1 MAAALECWSSRAS
14 TDEDMVEQVLMR
26 TSDRSEGPSSA
37 SASAGAASASA
48 VEASY
53 AANAAGQREY
63 SSVMQKR
70 FQRLSRNVSEA
81 IASLKNSL
89 NLDSA
94 SGAGAAGAREQTAE
108 AASSKIESCR
118 KVVWGSV
125 VRNLTQLYP
134 GSQLPEK
141 LVSNIRKHYDSLPL
155 SYAQAGFDMKEVF
168 LHIKLI
174 EQASGDDRPAVM
186 IQEVSDDE
194 EVKGCSVFKLTFA
207 CNSSISWP
215 QMSGALDSASICC
228 KKIQIFEKKG
238 FTLGVVLLLVQN
250 GQEKSFKAR
259 IENALKSAMKR
270 SKPTSVKLPFGLCGC
285 QEENT
290 KGRDFGEIEEEGGE
304 DNFRSGVDNSNLRI
318 QLQTP
323 LPTSS
328 FVVSVDEW
336 QTIQSGGEEI
346 GKWLL
351 ISDNLEFVDQI
362 APNSFKGVYKGKK
375 VGIEKLKGCDKGNL
389 YEFELRKDLL
399 ELMTC
404 GHRNI
409 QQFHGVCVDENHGLC
424 VVTKLMEGGSVHDLM
439 LKTKKLQT
447 KEIIRI
453 AADVAEGIKFMNDHG
468 VAYSDL
474 NTQRILLDRHG
485 NACLG
490 DMGIVTACKSVGE
503 VMEYET
509 DGYRWLAPEII
520 AGDPESV
527 TETWMSNVYS
537 FGMVIWEMVTGEAAY
552 AAFSPVQAAV
562 GIAACGLRPEIPKD
576 CPQLLKS
583 LMTKCWNNC
592 PSKRPQ
598 FSEIISILLWT
609 NNNNR

>member
-1 MAAALECWSSRAS
+1 MAGALECWSSRAS

-26 TSDRSEGPSSA
+26 THDRSETSSSSTTEAASLQLSDQSSNLSLKDTVSSSSA
-37 SASAGAASASA
+37 
-48 VEASY
+48 
-53 AANAAGQREY
+53 
-63 SSVMQKR
+63 MQKKL
-70 FQRLSRNVSEA
+70 QRLSRNVSEA

-89 NLDSA
+89 NLDSPRD
-94 SGAGAAGAREQTAE
+94 SLVQLT
-108 AASSKIESCR
+108 SSQQGNANGNKGERCR
-118 KVVWGSV
+118 KVVWASV

-174 EQASGDDRPAVM
+174 EQTSVDEQPAIM

-194 EVKGCSVFKLTFA
+194 VQGCVYKLTFA

-215 QMSGALDSASICC
+215 AMSGALDSASICC

-238 FTLGVVLLLVQN
+238 FTLGVVLLLVQA
-250 GQEKSFKAR
+250 GQEKSFRAR
-259 IENALKSAMKR
+259 IESALKSSVKK
-270 SKPTSVKLPFGLCGC
+270 SKSTTVKLPFGLCGC

-290 KGRDFGEIEEEGGE
+290 KGNFGEIEEDSCEQNCRNAIE
-304 DNFRSGVDNSNLRI
+304 NSNVNI
-318 QLQTP
+318 QLEMP

-328 FVVSVDEW
+328 IVVSVDEW
-336 QTIQSGGEEI
+336 QTVNSGRDEI

-351 ISDNLEFVDQI
+351 NSDNLEFIDQI
-362 APNSFKGVYKGKK
+362 GPNSFKGVHKGKR
-375 VGIEKLKGCDKGNL
+375 VGIEKLKGCDKGNS

-404 GHRNI
+404 GHKNI
-409 QQFHGVCVDENHGLC
+409 LQFYGICVDENQGLC
-424 VVTKLMEGGSVHDLM
+424 VVTKLMEGGSVNELM
-439 LKTKKLQT
+439 LKNKKLQT
-447 KEIIRI
+447 KEIVRI
-453 AADVAEGIKFMNDHG
+453 ATDVAEGIKFMNDHG
-468 VAYSDL
+468 VAYRDL
-474 NTQRILLDRHG
+474 NTQRIMLDRHG

-490 DMGIVTACKSVGE
+490 DMGIVTACKSMGE
-503 VMEYET
+503 AMEYET

-520 AGDPESV
+520 AGDPENI
-527 TETWMSNVYS
+527 TETWMSNAYS
-537 FGMVIWEMVTGEAAY
+537 FGMVVWEMVTGEAAY
-552 AAFSPVQAAV
+552 AAYSPVQAAV

-583 LMTKCWNNC
+583 LMTKCWNNS
-592 PSKRPQ
+592 PDRKSVV
-598 FSEIISILLWT
+598 
-609 NNNNR
+609 

>member
-26 TSDRSEGPSSA
+26 TQDRSETSSSSITTTATSLQLSDKITNLSQKDTISSSSA
-37 SASAGAASASA
+37 
-48 VEASY
+48 
-53 AANAAGQREY
+53 
-63 SSVMQKR
+63 MQKR
-70 FQRLSRNVSEA
+70 LQRLSRNVSEA

-89 NLDSA
+89 NLDSPRD
-94 SGAGAAGAREQTAE
+94 SLVQLT
-108 AASSKIESCR
+108 SSQQGNANGNKSERCR
-118 KVVWGSV
+118 KVVWASV

-174 EQASGDDRPAVM
+174 EQTSVDEQPAIM

-194 EVKGCSVFKLTFA
+194 VQGCVYKLTFA

-215 QMSGALDSASICC
+215 AMSGALDSASICC

-238 FTLGVVLLLVQN
+238 FTLGVVLLLVQA
-250 GQEKSFKAR
+250 GQEKSFRAR
-259 IENALKSAMKR
+259 IESALKSSVKK
-270 SKPTSVKLPFGLCGC
+270 SKSTTVKLPFGLCGC

-290 KGRDFGEIEEEGGE
+290 KGNFGEIEEDSCEQNCRNAIE
-304 DNFRSGVDNSNLRI
+304 NSNVNI
-318 QLQTP
+318 QLEMP

-328 FVVSVDEW
+328 IVVSVDEW
-336 QTIQSGGEEI
+336 QTVNSGRDEI

-351 ISDNLEFVDQI
+351 NSDNLEFIDQI
-362 APNSFKGVYKGKK
+362 GPNSFKGVHKGKR
-375 VGIEKLKGCDKGNL
+375 VGIEKLKGCDKGNS

-404 GHRNI
+404 GHKNI
-409 QQFHGVCVDENHGLC
+409 LQFYGICVDENHGLC
-424 VVTKLMEGGSVHDLM
+424 VVTKLMEGGSVNELM
-439 LKTKKLQT
+439 LKNKKLQT
-447 KEIIRI
+447 KEIVRI
-453 AADVAEGIKFMNDHG
+453 ATDVAEGIKFMNDHG
-468 VAYSDL
+468 VAYRDL
-474 NTQRILLDRHG
+474 NTQRIMLDRHG

-490 DMGIVTACKSVGE
+490 DMGIVTACKSMGE
-503 VMEYET
+503 AMEYET

-520 AGDPESV
+520 AGDPENI
-527 TETWMSNVYS
+527 TETWMSNAYS
-537 FGMVIWEMVTGEAAY
+537 FGMVVWEMVTGEAAY
-552 AAFSPVQAAV
+552 AAYSPVQAAV

-583 LMTKCWNNC
+583 LMTKCWNNS
-592 PSKRPQ
+592 PSKRPK
-598 FSEIISILLWT
+598 FSEILSILLRPS
-609 NNNNR
+609 NNINR

>member
-14 TDEDMVEQVLMR
+14 TEEDMVEQVLMR
-26 TSDRSEGPSSA
+26 TEDRSEGLTVESSNGLGVKESSA
-37 SASAGAASASA
+37 
-48 VEASY
+48 
-53 AANAAGQREY
+53 
-63 SSVMQKR
+63 MQKR
-70 FQRLSRNVSEA
+70 LQKLSRNVSEA
-81 IASLKNSL
+81 IASLKNTL

-94 SGAGAAGAREQTAE
+94 RDPPPA
-108 AASSKIESCR
+108 KIDSCR

-125 VRNLTQLYP
+125 LRNLTQLYP

-155 SYAQAGFDMKEVF
+155 SYAQAGFDMKDVF

-174 EQASGDDRPAVM
+174 EQASDDDQPAII
-186 IQEVSDDE
+186 IQEESDDE
-194 EVKGCSVFKLTFA
+194 IQGSVFKLTFA

-215 QMSGALDSASICC
+215 AMSGALDNVSICC

-238 FTLGVVLLLVQN
+238 FTLGIVLLLVQS
-250 GQEKSFKAR
+250 GQDKLFKTR
-259 IENALKSAMKR
+259 VENALKYAIK
-270 SKPTSVKLPFGLCGC
+270 KPKTSTVKLPFGLCGC
-285 QEENT
+285 QEENS
-290 KGRDFGEIEEEGGE
+290 KARELGEIEEDNGE
-304 DNFRSGVDNSNLRI
+304 QNYRNGFENLNQKV
-318 QLQTP
+318 QLQMP
-323 LPTSS
+323 LSTSS
-328 FVVSVDEW
+328 VLVSVDEW
-336 QTIQSGGEEI
+336 QTIQSGGNEI

-351 ISDNLEFVDQI
+351 HSDNLEFIDQTGLS
-362 APNSFKGVYKGKK
+362 SFKGVYKGKR
-375 VGIEKLKGCDKGNL
+375 VGIEKLKGCDKGNS

-399 ELMTC
+399 EIMTC
-404 GHRNI
+404 GHNNI
-409 QQFHGVCVDENHGLC
+409 LQFYGVCVDDNHGLC

-439 LKTKKLQT
+439 LKNKKLQT

-468 VAYSDL
+468 VAYRDL
-474 NTQRILLDRHG
+474 NMQRILLDRHG

-490 DMGIVTACKSVGE
+490 DMGIVAACKSVGE
-503 VMEYET
+503 ATEYET

-552 AAFSPVQAAV
+552 AAYSPVQAAV

-576 CPQLLKS
+576 CPQNLKS
-583 LMTKCWNNC
+583 LMTKCWNNT

-598 FSEIISILLWT
+598 FSEILAILT
-609 NNNNR
+609 RSNNNNDR

>member
-26 TSDRSEGPSSA
+26 TEDRSESLPEDSSSSSPSA
-37 SASAGAASASA
+37 
-48 VEASY
+48 
-53 AANAAGQREY
+53 AAGGLKDP
-63 SSVMQKR
+63 SAMQKR
-70 FQRLSRNVSEA
+70 FQKLSRNVSEA

-89 NLDSA
+89 NLDSVRD
-94 SGAGAAGAREQTAE
+94 SLPPPSR
-108 AASSKIESCR
+108 IESCR
-118 KVVWGSV
+118 KVVWGIV

-155 SYAQAGFDMKEVF
+155 SYAQAGFDMKDVF
-168 LHIKLI
+168 MHIKLV
-174 EQASGDDRPAVM
+174 EQASADDHPAIF
-186 IQEVSDDE
+186 IQEVSEDE
-194 EVKGCSVFKLTFA
+194 VQGSVFELTFA
-207 CNSSISWP
+207 CNSSLSWSA
-215 QMSGALDSASICC
+215 MSGALDNASICC
-228 KKIQIFEKKG
+228 KKIQIFDKKG
-238 FTLGVVLLLVQN
+238 FTLGIATLLVQP
-250 GQEKSFKAR
+250 GQEKLFKTR
-259 IENALKSAMKR
+259 IENALKSAVK
-270 SKPTSVKLPFGLCGC
+270 KPKSTTMKLPFGLCGC
-285 QEENT
+285 QEEST
-290 KGRDFGEIEEEGGE
+290 RGRELGEIEEACSEPNYRNGIE
-304 DNFRSGVDNSNLRI
+304 NLNVKI
-318 QLQTP
+318 QLQMP

-328 FVVSVDEW
+328 FVVLVDEW
-336 QTIQSGGEEI
+336 QTVQSGGDEM

-351 ISDNLEFVDQI
+351 SSDGLESIDQI
-362 APNSFKGVYKGKK
+362 GPNAFKGVYKGKR
-375 VGIEKLKGCDKGNL
+375 VSIEKLKGCDKGNS

-404 GHRNI
+404 GHKNI
-409 QQFHGVCVDENHGLC
+409 LQFYGVCVDESHGLC
-424 VVTKLMEGGSVHDLM
+424 LLTKFMEGGSVHDVL
-439 LKTKKLQT
+439 LKNKKLQT

-453 AADVAEGIKFMNDHG
+453 AADVAEGIKFINDHG
-468 VAYSDL
+468 VAYRDL
-474 NTQRILLDRHG
+474 NTQKILLDRHG

-503 VMEYET
+503 AMEYET

-552 AAFSPVQAAV
+552 SSYSPVQAAV

-576 CPQLLKS
+576 CPQILRA
-583 LMTKCWNNC
+583 LMMKCWNNN

-598 FSEIISILLWT
+598 LSEILSILMRP
-609 NNNNR
+609 NNSSNNGSR

>member
-1 MAAALECWSSRAS
+1 MAAALECWSSRAT
-14 TDEDMVEQVLMR
+14 TDDDMVEQVLMR
-26 TSDRSEGPSSA
+26 TNDRSEESSSSSA
-37 SASAGAASASA
+37 SAKAEAPSA
-48 VEASY
+48 
-53 AANAAGQREY
+53 
-63 SSVMQKR
+63 MHKR

-89 NLDSA
+89 NLDSSQRDQHLPPPVSVHSA
-94 SGAGAAGAREQTAE
+94 SKVET
-108 AASSKIESCR
+108 CR
-118 KVVWGSV
+118 KVVWGTV

-174 EQASGDDRPAVM
+174 EQASGDDHPAIF
-186 IQEVSDDE
+186 IQQVSEDE
-194 EVKGCSVFKLTFA
+194 
-207 CNSSISWP
+207 
-215 QMSGALDSASICC
+215 
-228 KKIQIFEKKG
+228 IFEKKG
-238 FTLGVVLLLVQN
+238 FTLGIILFLVQPA
-250 GQEKSFKAR
+250 QDKLFKSH
-259 IENALKSAMKR
+259 IENALKSAIK
-270 SKPTSVKLPFGLCGC
+270 KPKMTTVKLPFGLCGC

-290 KGRDFGEIEEEGGE
+290 KGRDFGEIEEDAIEQTHRNGIE
-304 DNFRSGVDNSNLRI
+304 NSNTKI
-318 QLQTP
+318 QLQMP

-328 FVVSVDEW
+328 FVVLVDEW
-336 QTIQSGGEEI
+336 QTIQSGGDEI

-351 ISDNLEFVDQI
+351 NSDNLEFVDQI
-362 APNSFKGVYKGKK
+362 GPNSFKGVYKGKR
-375 VGIEKLKGCDKGNL
+375 VGIDKLKGCDKGNS

-409 QQFHGVCVDENHGLC
+409 LQFYGVCVDENNGLC

-439 LKTKKLQT
+439 LKNKKLQI

-453 AADVAEGIKFMNDHG
+453 AADVAEGVKFMNDHG
-468 VAYSDL
+468 VAYRDL
-474 NTQRILLDRHG
+474 NTQRILLDKHS

-490 DMGIVTACKSVGE
+490 DMGIVTACKNVGE
-503 VMEYET
+503 AMEYET

-520 AGDPESV
+520 AGDPENV
-527 TETWMSNVYS
+527 TETWMSNSYS

-552 AAFSPVQAAV
+552 SACSPVQAAV
-562 GIAACGLRPEIPKD
+562 GIAACGLRPDIPKD
-576 CPQLLKS
+576 CPQILKS

-598 FSEIISILLWT
+598 FSEILSLLLRP
-609 NNNNR
+609 NNNSKHL